1 MYAIAFFATVILFS
15 AILFIYHHKYVE
27 TASNRKSST
36 TDADIL
42 INPST
47 HIGAFRKS
55 A

>member
-1 MYAIAFFATVILFS
+1 MYAIAFFSTVTLFS

-27 TASNRKSST
+27 TASNHKSST

-47 HIGAFRKS
+47 HLGDFRQS